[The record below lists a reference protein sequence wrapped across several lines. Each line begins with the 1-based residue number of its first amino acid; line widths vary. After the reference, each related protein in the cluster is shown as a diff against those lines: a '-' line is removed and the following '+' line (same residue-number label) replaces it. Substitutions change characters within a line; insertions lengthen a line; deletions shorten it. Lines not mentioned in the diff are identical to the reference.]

1 MAGLAGDRGPLGVAV
16 IGAGTI
22 GTMRAQ
28 LSAGSPLVGLVAV
41 CDVDADRQAKLAAT
55 VGAGLADS
63 DAQRV
68 IADDRVDCVIVA
80 TSEDDHTAPA
90 EAAIEAG
97 KPVLVEKPFTVD
109 LDEGRRLAALAN
121 ERDSEVAVGY
131 TQRFRRRYLSAKEHV
146 VKGFL
151 GELTT
156 VSSKIYVTRAVGEAV
171 MERAGN
177 TTPAINTLTYC
188 GDLVLWYLE
197 GQRATSVYAQSSRS
211 NLYDRYGVAD
221 ATTAIVTFDG
231 GAVVSLTTSWEP
243 PKEHPAYV
251 AQMQLELFGREGM
264 LGINDDHRDQL
275 LVSATPIPSPYTPD
289 VTMPTVLLG
298 SAMPGEWVAGGFHG
312 PMKTENDIF
321 LEGVAAGRLP
331 DVLPDAK
338 HGLAVLELMRS
349 IDESA
354 ATGEVVHLAGVGAS

>member
-1 MAGLAGDRGPLGVAV
+1 MAGLTAGSGPLGVAV

-22 GTMRAQ
+22 GTMRAR
-28 LSAGSPLVGLVAV
+28 LAAASPLVGLVAV
-41 CDVDADRQAKLAAT
+41 CDLDADRLAKLADT
-55 VGAGLADS
+55 VGAGMADS

-68 IADDRVDCVIVA
+68 IADDRIDCVIVA
-80 TSEDDHTAPA
+80 TSEDDHAGPA
-90 EAAIEAG
+90 EAAIGAG

-109 LDEGRRLAALAN
+109 LEQGRRLVAMAD
-121 ERDSEVAVGY
+121 EHGSEVAVGY

-151 GELTT
+151 GDLTT

-171 MERAGN
+171 ITRAGN
-177 TTPAINTLTYC
+177 TTPAVNTLTYC

-211 NLYDRYGVAD
+211 HFYDQYGVAD
-221 ATTAIVTFDG
+221 ATTAIVTFDSG
-231 GAVVSLTTSWEP
+231 VVVNLAVSWEP
-243 PKEHPAYV
+243 PREHPAYV
-251 AQMQLELFGREGM
+251 AQMQLELFGREGV

-275 LVSATPIPSPYTPD
+275 LVSATPIPSPYTPK
-289 VTMPTVLLG
+289 VTMQSALLG
-298 SAMPGEWVAGGFHG
+298 SAMPGDWAVGGFHG

-321 LEGVAAGRLP
+321 LEGVVAGKLP
-331 DVLPDAK
+331 EVLPNAA
-338 HGLAVLELMRS
+338 HGLAVLELMRA

-354 ATGEVVHLAGVGAS
+354 AHGEVVQLSGVGRR